1 MAKLMVAG
9 TLLVSLLAAASP
21 AAAQYDRRSRAE
33 RVADE
38 IAREVEATANAV
50 GTVTDSL
57 YRSYDTMRWRGAER
71 FAVDRCVPYVERY
84 GRMRVDQVRRY
95 GRRSWRVYGTVD
107 GGGYGRG
114 YGYPRAFACTVRDD
128 GRVRLKTS

>member
-9 TLLVSLLAAASP
+9 ILLVSLLAAASP
-21 AAAQYDRRSRAE
+21 AAAQYDRRSRAQ

-38 IAREVEATANAV
+38 VAREVAAPAHAV

-71 FAVDRCVPYVERY
+71 FAIERCGPYVDRY
-84 GRMRVDQVRRY
+84 GPMRVDQVRRY

-107 GGGYGRG
+107 GGSYGGGYGRG
-114 YGYPRAFACTVRDD
+114 YGYPRGFACTVRDD
-128 GRVRLKTS
+128 GR